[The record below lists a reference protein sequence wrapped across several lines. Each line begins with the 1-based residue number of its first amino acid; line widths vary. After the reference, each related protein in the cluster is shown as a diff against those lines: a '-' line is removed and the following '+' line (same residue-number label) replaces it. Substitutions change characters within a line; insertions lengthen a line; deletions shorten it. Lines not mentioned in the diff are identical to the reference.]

1 MSRDAAR
8 YPAVTR
14 TPTLRTSWQSTLCLA
29 EQPPQATWEL
39 EEQDRIQNPL
49 PDHLPQVQTQYEG
62 GGFQPGQRGQ
72 NPAHR
77 GSSQRNHSGYGAGD
91 TACSGEQSSKTAIPG
106 LLLPQAVGHRV
117 STLQMADVK

>member
-49 PDHLPQVQTQYEG
+49 PDHLPQVQTHMRVVASNLGKEVRILHTEVLPKGTTQG
-62 GGFQPGQRGQ
+62 TGRGTL
-72 NPAHR
+72 PALESR
-77 GSSQRNHSGYGAGD
+77 APKQQSLAGSYLR
-91 TACSGEQSSKTAIPG
+91 
-106 LLLPQAVGHRV
+106 R
-117 STLQMADVK
+117 